1 MPDSTG
7 DTIKRLRDSTF
18 GLNSFEDAEQKSQ
31 VKNALQTSNQ
41 PAYSKLEQYH
51 RILISVEQLA
61 LEILYDAT
69 NGDSW
74 TDSTGWKTAS
84 DLDNWFG
91 VTATSSTVVTVV
103 SLASNSLAGVCV
115 SVFTSLPRYHALSF
129 LLD

>member
-1 MPDSTG
+1 MQPY
-7 DTIKRLRDSTF
+7 
-18 GLNSFEDAEQKSQ
+18 EQI
-31 VKNALQTSNQ
+31 AL
-41 PAYSKLEQYH
+41 A
-51 RILISVEQLA
+51 A
-61 LEILYDAT
+61 LYDAT

-74 TDSTGWKTAS
+74 TTNTGWKTAG
-84 DLDNWFG
+84 DLNTWFG